1 MRPARLIA
9 EMAFVGRLD
18 IDDGRR
24 GRVLP
29 VPARRPG
36 MDPAQ
41 RLRVVPVAALVD
53 DEVEPRLVAEG
64 LPGPDHPAGMRR
76 HRSVRLRAAKDGT
89 PDASPAFTGGS
100 RAVAIAGQGPHH
112 VPGAIAG
119 HEIEDERGD

>member
-41 RLRVVPVAALVD
+41 RLRVVPVAALED

-76 HRSVRLRAAKDGT
+76 HRSVRLRAATDGT
-89 PDASPAFTGGS
+89 HDAPPAFTGDYP
-100 RAVAIAGQGPHH
+100 VT
-112 VPGAIAG
+112 AIAG
-119 HEIEDERGD
+119 HDPKHAPGAATYL